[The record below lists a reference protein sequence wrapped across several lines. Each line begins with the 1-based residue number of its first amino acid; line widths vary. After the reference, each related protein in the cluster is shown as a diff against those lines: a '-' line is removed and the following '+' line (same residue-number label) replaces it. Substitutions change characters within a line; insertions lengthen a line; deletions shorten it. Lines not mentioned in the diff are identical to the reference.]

1 MIHKVVAIIQARMT
15 SSRLPGKVLLPIL
28 GRPMFSYQIERL
40 RKATRL
46 SQIVVATTVNATDD
60 PIVAFCLAE
69 GLDYVRG
76 SEHDVLSRYVLAARE
91 NTADVVVRITSDCP
105 LLDPDLVDKMVEE
118 YFGDTHPNYVSNM
131 LNPTWPYGMAVEV
144 FSAAALYEAGAES
157 SDPVEQEHVT
167 PFIYR
172 RPDRYRLS
180 SITLQE
186 NLCGHRWTVDTP
198 EDFELVSRIITE
210 LYPERPDFR
219 MADVL
224 GLLESHPDWL
234 LINQHIKQKKINVK

>member
-1 MIHKVVAIIQARMT
+1 MNKKVVAIIQARMT

-28 GRPMFSYQIERL
+28 ARPMFSYQIERL

-60 PIVAFCLAE
+60 PIIAFCLAE

-76 SEHDVLSRYVLAARE
+76 SEQNVLSRYVLAARE
-91 NTADVVVRITSDCP
+91 NNADVVVRITSDCP
-105 LLDPDLVDKMVEE
+105 LLDPRLVDDIVDEF
-118 YFGDTHPNYVSNM
+118 FGATHPDYVSNM

-144 FSAAALYEAGAES
+144 FSASALYEAYAES

-172 RPDRYRLS
+172 HPERYRLE
-180 SITLQE
+180 SITFQE
-186 NLCGHRWTVDTP
+186 DLSSHRWTVDTP
-198 EDFELVSRIITE
+198 EDFELVSRIITA

-224 GLLESHPDWL
+224 SLLDSHPDWL
-234 LINQHIKQKKINVK
+234 LINQHIKQKIINVK